1 MFGTGTLRFV
11 IGLAL
16 ALGLLMGLGGQAGLA
31 PSLHAQEDDAQGR
44 ATEAAWRAVYY
55 NNMVLAGQPV
65 FFRDEP
71 EINHNWGLGSPDP
84 AVNRDYFSARWTR
97 IFELPA
103 GMYRFSVTG
112 DDGVRV
118 FLNDELILN
127 GWWPHGVR
135 TFTVDRPVPAGH
147 HEIRVEYFERT
158 GAAVVRFRF
167 EPLFG
172 TGGPVPGPTVTPTVT
187 PAATSVPTSV
197 PTPIPSTGGGPSV
210 PAPHNPPPPPPI
222 PFFTAQGGEPDA
234 TWRAEYYA
242 NANLTGE
249 PILVRQD
256 DAIDFHWGTGSP
268 ADEIPADNFSVR
280 WVRKVQFEEG
290 YWRFT
295 TTTDDGVRL
304 FINNQVVIDKW
315 QLQGGISHEA
325 VVQLQAGVHLIR
337 MEYFEQER
345 EALARLAWEKIPR
358 PATVG
363 NLITCAPSNPPNY
376 AWIRVYRKDGDGN
389 WYRAIPRGVGSIH
402 PNGYIK
408 IDGLPVDTFRFGN
421 AGEPYWIEQWIGGQV
436 AQSVGNT
443 DRGEPEFRIRVNA
456 DNHTPWACP

>member
-1 MFGTGTLRFV
+1 MVNKVFTHNLIAPLIGARSTKFV

-16 ALGLLMGLGGQAGLA
+16 ALGLLFSFGGQVGQV
-31 PSLHAQEDDAQGR
+31 PVLHAQEEDPQGR

-65 FFRDEP
+65 FFRNEP

-97 IFELPA
+97 IFDLPA
-103 GMYRFSVTG
+103 GTYRFSVTG

-127 GWWPHGVR
+127 GWWAHGVR
-135 TFTVDRPVPAGH
+135 TFTVDRPVAAGH

-158 GAAVVRFRF
+158 GAAVVRFHF
-167 EPLFG
+167 EPRFG
-172 TGGPVPGPTVTPTVT
+172 TGGPVPGPTVTPTPV
-187 PAATSVPTSV
+187 
-197 PTPIPSTGGGPSV
+197 PSTGSGPSA

-222 PFFTAQGGEPDA
+222 PFFTAQGGEADA

-242 NANLTGE
+242 NRNLTGE
-249 PILVRQD
+249 PTLVRQD

-280 WVRKVQFEEG
+280 WARKMHFGGG

-295 TTTDDGVRL
+295 ATTDDGVRL
-304 FINNQVVIDKW
+304 YINNQVVLDKW
-315 QLQGGISHEA
+315 QLQGGVSHEV
-325 VVQLQAGVHLIR
+325 VVQLQEGVHLIR

-345 EALARLAWEKIPR
+345 EALARLAWESIPR
-358 PATVG
+358 PVTVG
-363 NLITCAPSNPPNY
+363 NLITCAPANPPNY

-408 IDGLPVDTFRFGN
+408 IDGLPVDTFRFGG
-421 AGEPYWIEQWIGGQV
+421 AGEPYWIEQWVGGQV